1 MKSDLSFPLESAGWP
16 AFVVE
21 AGGVLRHANAAA
33 VEFFGPK
40 LEGDGLMLSAL
51 WAEEGESADHFITRW
66 ERSSHSMVPIKFR
79 GKGGVAVTFS
89 TYVCAARAGL
99 NGQKRFV
106 FQLFKEQIPVI
117 MPAPVAPLDAL
128 ADARTPVMEAL
139 AHKQKLD
146 CAMQLARTVALD
158 FNNALTGVLGHT
170 SLVLGRIEW
179 DHPCRASLIEVEKSA
194 QRAAEVT
201 NQLAAFSRHEKETQ
215 GHAPGN
221 LNSVLRRVVDSF
233 HKDKAPQL
241 TWSLQLESQL
251 YAVKFDEGKMQQAF
265 ARIVDNS
272 VEALSGA
279 GCIGISSRN
288 LDITEPTQDRTAQL
302 QPGSYVCV
310 EFTDDGRGIAPE
322 VLPKIFEPFFSTKQ
336 GHRGLGLAWLYGIVT
351 NHRGGVAVSSQ
362 PGQWTSVRVYLPA
375 SRKRVTDSGS
385 GNTELIGNKTV
396 LMVDDE
402 ELLLS
407 TGQAILS
414 AFGYRVVT
422 ASSGAKA
429 LEVLMK
435 GETVID
441 LVITDLVMPQMSGRE
456 LIEQIQLLVPGLPVI
471 CTSGYMR
478 SSDAEEHRSYLPK
491 PFTSQELLRRVKMAL
506 ETDASSAEGW

>member
-1 MKSDLSFPLESAGWP
+1 MKSDSSFPLESAGWP

-51 WAEEGESADHFITRW
+51 WAEEGESADQFITRW
-66 ERSSHSMVPIKFR
+66 ERSSHVMVPIKFR
-79 GKGGVAVTFS
+79 GKGGAAVTFS

-106 FQLFKEQIPVI
+106 FQLFKEHVPAITPV
-117 MPAPVAPLDAL
+117 PVAPADAL
-128 ADARTPVMEAL
+128 ADARTPGVEAL

-179 DHPCRASLIEVEKSA
+179 DHPCRASLVEVEKSA
-194 QRAAEVT
+194 QRAAEVAT
-201 NQLAAFSRHEKETQ
+201 QLAAFSRQEKEAT
-215 GHAPGN
+215 GHAAGN
-221 LNSVLRRVVDSF
+221 LNAVLRRVVDASY
-233 HKDKAPQL
+233 KDKAPQV
-241 TWSLQLESQL
+241 TWSLQLENQL

-265 ARIVDNS
+265 AKIVENA

-302 QPGSYVCV
+302 QPGSYVCI

-322 VLPKIFEPFFSTKQ
+322 VLPKVFEPFFSTKP
-336 GHRGLGLAWLYGIVT
+336 GHRGLGLAWVYGIIT
-351 NHRGGVAVSSQ
+351 NHRGGVALSSQ

-375 SRKRVTDSGS
+375 SRKRVTDTGT
-385 GNTELIGNKTV
+385 GNTELIGNKTI

-429 LEVLMK
+429 LEVLLQGDK
-435 GETVID
+435 EID

-456 LIEQIQLLVPGLPVI
+456 LIEQIQLRIPGLPVI

-478 SSDAEEHRSYLPK
+478 SSDAEEHQNYLPK
-491 PFTSQELLRRVKMAL
+491 PFTSQELLRRVKLVL
-506 ETDASSAEGW
+506 ETEPDDQP

>member
-1 MKSDLSFPLESAGWP
+1 MKSDSSFPLESAGWP

-51 WAEEGESADHFITRW
+51 WAEEGESADQFITRW
-66 ERSSHSMVPIKFR
+66 ERSSHAMVPIKFR

-106 FQLFKEQIPVI
+106 FQLFKEHV
-117 MPAPVAPLDAL
+117 PAITPLPDAPPDAL
-128 ADARTPVMEAL
+128 ADARTPVVEAL

-179 DHPCRASLIEVEKSA
+179 DHPCRASLVEVEKSA
-194 QRAAEVT
+194 QRAAEIT
-201 NQLAAFSRHEKETQ
+201 NQLAAFSRQEKEAP
-215 GHAPGN
+215 GHAAGN
-221 LNSVLRRVVDSF
+221 LNAVLRRVVDSSN
-233 HKDKAPQL
+233 KDKAPQL
-241 TWSLQLESQL
+241 TWSLQLEHQL
-251 YAVKFDEGKMQQAF
+251 YAVKFDEGKLQQAF
-265 ARIVDNS
+265 AKIVDNA

-322 VLPKIFEPFFSTKQ
+322 VLPKVFEPFFSTKQ
-336 GHRGLGLAWLYGIVT
+336 GHRGLGLAWVYGIVT
-351 NHRGGVAVSSQ
+351 NHRGGVAISSQ

-375 SRKRVTDSGS
+375 SRKRVTDTGT
-385 GNTELIGNKTV
+385 GNTELIGNKTI

-422 ASSGAKA
+422 ANSGAKA
-429 LEVLMK
+429 LEVLMQ
-435 GETVID
+435 GDQEID

-456 LIEQIQLLVPGLPVI
+456 LIEQIQLRVPGLPVI

-478 SSDAEEHRSYLPK
+478 SSDAEEHQNYLPK
-491 PFTSQELLRRVKMAL
+491 PFTSQELLRRVKMVL
-506 ETDASSAEGW
+506 ETEPDEQP

>member
-1 MKSDLSFPLESAGWP
+1 MKSDSSFPLESAGWP

-21 AGGVLRHANAAA
+21 AGGVLRHANEAA

-51 WAEEGESADHFITRW
+51 WAEEGESADQFITRW
-66 ERSSHSMVPIKFR
+66 ERSSHGMVPIKFR
-79 GKGGVAVTFS
+79 GKGGVATTFS

-106 FQLFKEQIPVI
+106 FQLFKEQVPTIA
-117 MPAPVAPLDAL
+117 PAPVAPLDAM
-128 ADARTPVMEAL
+128 AEARTPAMEAL

-194 QRAAEVT
+194 QRAAEVAT
-201 NQLAAFSRHEKETQ
+201 QLAAFSRQEKEAT
-215 GHAPGN
+215 GHAAGN
-221 LNSVLRRVVDSF
+221 LNAVLRRVVDASY
-233 HKDKAPQL
+233 KDKAPQV
-241 TWSLQLESQL
+241 TWSLQLENQL
-251 YAVKFDEGKMQQAF
+251 YAVKFDEGKVQQAF
-265 ARIVDNS
+265 AKIVENAVD
-272 VEALSGA
+272 ALSGA
-279 GCIGISSRN
+279 GCIGINSRN

-322 VLPKIFEPFFSTKQ
+322 VLPKVFEPFFSTKQ
-336 GHRGLGLAWLYGIVT
+336 GHRGLGLAWVYGIIT
-351 NHRGGVAVSSQ
+351 NHRGGVAISSQ

-375 SRKRVTDSGS
+375 SRKRVTDTGT
-385 GNTELIGNKTV
+385 GNTELIGNKTI

-429 LEVLMK
+429 LEVLMQGDK
-435 GETVID
+435 EID

-456 LIEQIQLLVPGLPVI
+456 LIEQIQLRIPGLPVI

-478 SSDAEEHRSYLPK
+478 SSDAEEHQNYLPK
-491 PFTSQELLRRVKMAL
+491 PFTSQELLRRVKMVL
-506 ETDASSAEGW
+506 ETEPDEQP

>member
-1 MKSDLSFPLESAGWP
+1 MKSDSSFPLESAGWP

-33 VEFFGPK
+33 VDFFGPK

-51 WAEEGESADHFITRW
+51 WAEEGEGADQFIARW
-66 ERSSHSMVPIKFR
+66 ERSAHLMAPIKFR
-79 GKGGVAVTFS
+79 GKGGVTTTFS
-89 TYVCAARAGL
+89 TYVCSGRAGL
-99 NGQKRFV
+99 NGQKRYV
-106 FQLFKEQIPVI
+106 FQLFKE
-117 MPAPVAPLDAL
+117 PAPVIAPVTASPPE
-128 ADARTPVMEAL
+128 AATDARTPAMEAL

-194 QRAAEVT
+194 QRAAEIT
-201 NQLAAFSRHEKETQ
+201 NQLAAFSRQEKEAQ
-215 GHAPGN
+215 GHAAGN

-233 HKDKAPQL
+233 YKDKTPQL
-241 TWSLQLESQL
+241 TWSLQLENQL
-251 YAVKFDEGKMQQAF
+251 YEVKFDEGKMQQAF
-265 ARIVDNS
+265 AKVVENS

-310 EFTDDGRGIAPE
+310 EFTDDGRGIATE
-322 VLPKIFEPFFSTKQ
+322 VLPKVFEPFFSTKQ

-351 NHRGGVAVSSQ
+351 NHRGGVAISSQ

-375 SRKRVTDSGS
+375 SRKRVTDSGT

-429 LEVLMK
+429 LEVLMQ
-435 GETVID
+435 GDLEID

-456 LIEQIQLLVPGLPVI
+456 LMKQIQMRVPGLPVI

-478 SSDAEEHRSYLPK
+478 SSDADEHQNYLPK

-506 ETDASSAEGW
+506 ETDANCG